1 MLHVSLDA
9 RGDVRALN
17 SLALCWEKRRGRVS
31 RDFVTNEEIIQEA
44 HRRLDQGAW
53 DYLVGGSESE
63 TTLRRNRLAFDRV
76 AFRPRILV
84 DVSHVDPSTTFL
96 GQKLRIPAIL
106 APIGSLQVFHP
117 DAAIAST
124 TAATEFGIM
133 HAISSVTEPALEE
146 TAAATATPK
155 IFQLYVHGDMKW
167 TEDILGRVKKA
178 GYAALAL
185 TVDVAHYSRRERPML
200 TRYQPPTR
208 RINTDRRHLASLTW
222 ETMDRI
228 KDMAGL
234 PFMLKGVQTAEDAA
248 IAVEH
253 GVDVIWA
260 SNHGGRQI
268 DHGLGS
274 LDTLPEIVQAVN
286 GKARVIVDGGVQR
299 GGDILKAIAL
309 GADAVALGRLQGWG
323 LAAGGKEGVIRM
335 LEILEDELI
344 SAMGL
349 TGLTRMSQVTP
360 KYVCKAESVTPPHEM
375 SAWVNKPVDRIVR

>member
-1 MLHVSLDA
+1 VSQDY
-9 RGDVRALN
+9 
-17 SLALCWEKRRGRVS
+17 VS
-31 RDFVTNEEIIQEA
+31 NEEIVQEA
-44 HRRLDQGAW
+44 RRRLDQGSW
-53 DYLVGGSESE
+53 DYLVGGSASE
-63 TTLRRNRLAFDRV
+63 TTLRRNRLAFDRI

-84 DVSHVDPSTTFL
+84 DVSNIDTSTTFL

-106 APIGSLQVFHP
+106 APIGSLQVF
-117 DAAIAST
+117 DAGAAVAST

-146 TAAATATPK
+146 TAAATDTPK

-167 TEDILGRVKKA
+167 TEEIIGRVKQA

-208 RINTDRRHLASLTW
+208 RMPRNRNYLASLTW
-222 ETMDRI
+222 ETMDII
-228 KDMAGL
+228 KEMAGL
-234 PFMLKGVQTAEDAA
+234 PFMLKGVQTAEDAE
-248 IAVEH
+248 IAVQH
-253 GVDVIWA
+253 GVDVIWV

-274 LDTLPEIVQAVN
+274 MDTLPEIVKAVN
-286 GKARVIVDGGVQR
+286 GRARIIIDGGVQR
-299 GGDILKAIAL
+299 GSDILKAVAL

-323 LAAGGKEGVIRM
+323 LAAGGKDGVVRM

-344 SAMGL
+344 CEMGL
-349 TGLTRMSQVTP
+349 VGVTSMAQMTTE
-360 KYVCKAESVTPPHEM
+360 YACKAEAVTPPHEM
-375 SAWVNKPVDRIVR
+375 SAWVNMPVGRIL

>member
-1 MLHVSLDA
+1 MSLDF
-9 RGDVRALN
+9 
-17 SLALCWEKRRGRVS
+17 VS
-31 RDFVTNEEIIQEA
+31 NEEIIQEA
-44 HRRLDQGAW
+44 RRRVNQGAW

-63 TTLRRNRLAFDRV
+63 TTLRRNRLAFDRI

-84 DVSHVDPSTTFL
+84 DVSSVDPSTTFM

-117 DAAIAST
+117 EAGVAST
-124 TAATEFGIM
+124 KAATEFSIM
-133 HAISSVTEPALEE
+133 HAVSSVTEPALEE
-146 TAAATATPK
+146 TAAATPTPK

-167 TEDILGRVKKA
+167 TEEIIGRVKQA

-208 RINTDRRHLASLTW
+208 RVPPNRKYLSSLTW
-222 ETMDRI
+222 ETMDCI
-228 KDMAGL
+228 KEMAGL
-234 PFMLKGVQTAEDAA
+234 PFMLKGVQTAEDAEL
-248 IAVEH
+248 AVQH
-253 GVDVIWA
+253 GVDVIWV

-274 LDTLPEIVQAVN
+274 MDTLPEIVQVVN
-286 GKARVIVDGGVQR
+286 GRARIVVDGGVQR
-299 GGDILKAIAL
+299 GTDILKAVAL
-309 GADAVALGRLQGWG
+309 GADVVALGRLQGWG
-323 LAAGGKEGVIRM
+323 LAAGGEAGVVRM

-349 TGLTRMSQVTP
+349 IGVTSMDQLSA
-360 KYVCKAESVTPPHEM
+360 KYVCKAEPVTMPHEM
-375 SAWVNKPVDRIVR
+375 SGWVNMPVGRIL